1 MGLTKQY
8 LRYVPAGNANI
19 IASPRC
25 NVVFVKLEGQ
35 EGRFVAAAACE
46 HVYIWDLRLGEKA
59 QVLSG
64 EKACVTHLAA
74 SPNKRHIAVG
84 YTDGTVK
91 TFDLSSGENVS
102 IFVGHKSEITAL
114 AYDALGHRL
123 ATGSKDTDI
132 IVWDVVAETGICR
145 LTGHKGVITKLTFM
159 KEHNIIISASKDTF
173 VKFWDLDTEHNFKTL
188 IGHRSEVWSLVLV
201 NDDRYLITGCN
212 DKELRVWKITFLDNK
227 SIEFDTGVSTLN
239 LNEEDEENEES
250 IDTDM
255 KYPMKCE
262 KVGSI
267 LRAGNGRVIS
277 LEADSTCKVFGCH
290 GVGNSIELF
299 YLLPEETVKTRYSK
313 RMKKERQKA
322 QKQGSD
328 AETNPSTAPS
338 LRDEIK
344 RLPVVQVSGKVKGLD
359 LIMGKENE
367 LRLCVGVNNNSI
379 ELHSLYTEEKDP
391 EVKCLRSIA
400 AHGHRSDVR
409 AVCFSSDN
417 LAFATVSGDSVKLW
431 NRPTLACLRTVH
443 CGYALTI
450 TFVPGDRHL
459 IVGLKDG
466 KMLIIDIASGDI
478 LEEVPA
484 HSKELWSVTLFP
496 DKKGVASGG
505 GDQTVK
511 FWNFELIQDEDSQI
525 KAKVLSVLHTR
536 TLKLEESVLCV
547 RISPNSRFVAVSLL
561 DSTIKIFFLDSFK
574 FFVSLYGHKLPVLCM
589 DISSDSA
596 LIATG
601 SADRNIKIWG
611 LDFGDCH
618 KSMFAHDDSVT
629 GLSFVPDTHYFF
641 SSGKDGKIKQW
652 DADIFQKIV
661 TLQGHAGESWN
672 CCVSP
677 NGVFVAS
684 CGSDR
689 VIRLY
694 EKTNEP
700 LVLQDEAEEE
710 REQQE
715 NELVTGETTAV
726 LGQKQQALPS
736 RKTVSSERA
745 AELILECLEVS
756 KQYDDELSK
765 AVSDEKPPLPL
776 LMQAYNCASTEDFLL
791 ETFKRVRASEMEE
804 TLLLLPFSAACDILQ
819 KLPTLLKRD
828 YHAELLARLALC
840 LIQAHHGP
848 IVANQ
853 NLLPTLEIVKK
864 LAVKKIS
871 TLRDTIGFNLH
882 GMMYIQRILEE
893 QEGIKFFRDASKNTE
908 KKKKIRRNKE
918 KAIKRAIMNL

>member
-8 LRYVPAGNANI
+8 LRYIPAGNTNI

-25 NVVFVKLEGQ
+25 NIVFVTLEDQ

-64 EKACVTHLAA
+64 EKICVTRLAA

-84 YTDGTVK
+84 YADGTVK
-91 TFDLSSGENVS
+91 IFDLISGENVNV
-102 IFVGHKSEITAL
+102 FVGHKSEITAL
-114 AYDALGHRL
+114 AYDAFGTRL

-132 IVWDVVAETGICR
+132 IIWDVVAETGICR
-145 LTGHKGVITKLTFM
+145 LTGHKGVITKLVFM
-159 KEHNIIISASKDTF
+159 KQHNIIISSSKDTF

-188 IGHRSEVWSLVLV
+188 IGHRSEVWSLVLMK
-201 NDDRYLITGCN
+201 DDQYLITGCN
-212 DKELRVWKITFLDNK
+212 DKELHVWKITFLDNK
-227 SIEFDTGVSTLN
+227 SIELDNAVSALD
-239 LNEEDEENEES
+239 LDEENEES
-250 IDTDM
+250 MDIDM
-255 KYPMKCE
+255 KYPIKC
-262 KVGSI
+262 KKIGGI
-267 LRAGNGRVIS
+267 LRAGGGRVTS
-277 LEADSTCKVFGCH
+277 LEVDATCQVVGCY

-299 YLLPEETVKTRYSK
+299 HLLPDDTVKSRFAN
-313 RMKKERQKA
+313 RLKKERRKA
-322 QKQGSD
+322 QQKGNDTEKELSN
-328 AETNPSTAPS
+328 ASS

-344 RLPVVQVSGKVKGLD
+344 RLPVIQISGKAKGID
-359 LIMGKENE
+359 LIMGKGNE
-367 LRLCVGVNNNSI
+367 LRVCVGVSNNSI
-379 ELHSLYTEEKDP
+379 ELHSLHMEEKNP
-391 EVKCLRSIA
+391 REVNRLRSIT
-400 AHGHRSDVR
+400 AHGHRTDVR
-409 AVCFSSDN
+409 AICFSSDN

-431 NRPTLACLRTVH
+431 NRPTLACLRTVQ
-443 CGYALTI
+443 CGYALTV

-478 LEEVPA
+478 LEEVVA

-496 DKKGVASGG
+496 DLKGVASGG

-511 FWNFELIQDEDSQI
+511 FWNFELIQDPDNQI
-525 KAKVLSVLHTR
+525 KAKVLSILHTR

-547 RISPNSRFVAVSLL
+547 RISPNNRFVAVSLL
-561 DSTIKIFFLDSFK
+561 DCTIKIFFLDTFK
-574 FFVSLYGHKLPVLCM
+574 FFVSLYGHKLPALCM
-589 DISSDSA
+589 DISSDST

-601 SADRNIKIWG
+601 SADRNVKIWG

-618 KSMFAHDDSVT
+618 KSIFAHDDSIT
-629 GLSFVPDTHYFF
+629 GLSFIPGTHYFF
-641 SSGKDGKIKQW
+641 TSGKDGKIKQW
-652 DADIFQKIV
+652 DADIFRKII

-677 NGVFVAS
+677 NGIFVAS
-684 CGSDR
+684 CGSDK
-689 VIRLY
+689 VVRLY

-700 LVLQDEAEEE
+700 LVLEDEAEEE

-715 NELVTGETTAV
+715 NELVTGETTTV

-736 RKTVSSERA
+736 RKTVNSEKA

-756 KQYDDELSK
+756 KQYETELNT
-765 AVSDEKPPLPL
+765 AVSDGKAPPLPL
-776 LMQAYNCASTEDFLL
+776 LMQAYNCTNTEDFLL
-791 ETFKRVRASEMEE
+791 ETFKRVRASELEE
-804 TLLLLPFSAACDILQ
+804 TLLLLPYSAASDILQ
-819 KLPTLLKRD
+819 RLPNLLKKN
-828 YHAELLARLALC
+828 YHVELLAKLALC
-840 LIQAHHGP
+840 LIQAYHGP

-864 LAVKKIS
+864 LAVEKIS

-882 GMMYIQRILEE
+882 GMMYIQRVLEE
-893 QEGIKFFRDASKNTE
+893 REGIKFFRDATKNSE
-908 KKKKIRRNKE
+908 HKNEVRRNKE
-918 KAIKRAIMNL
+918 KALKRAIMKL

>member
-8 LRYVPAGNANI
+8 LKYVPAGNANI

-25 NVVFVKLEGQ
+25 NVVFVRLDGQ

-64 EKACVTHLAA
+64 EKVCVTRLAA
-74 SPNKRHIAVG
+74 SPDRRHIAVG
-84 YTDGTVK
+84 YADGTVK
-91 TFDLSSGENVS
+91 TFDLTSGENVS
-102 IFVGHKSEITAL
+102 VFVGHKSEITAL

-145 LTGHKGVITKLTFM
+145 LSGHKGVVTKLVFM
-159 KEHNIIISASKDTF
+159 REHNIIISASKDTF

-188 IGHRSEVWSLVLV
+188 VGHKSEVWSLVLM

-212 DKELRVWKITFLDNK
+212 DVELRVWKITFLDNK
-227 SIEFDTGVSTLN
+227 NIELDAAIGTLEIN
-239 LNEEDEENEES
+239 EENEES
-250 IDTDM
+250 VDTDM
-255 KYPMKCE
+255 KYPIKCE

-267 LRAGNGRVIS
+267 LRTASGRVVS
-277 LEADSTCKVFGCH
+277 LEVDPTCKVLGCH
-290 GVGNSIELF
+290 GLGNSIELF
-299 YLLPEETVKTRYSK
+299 YLLSDDTIKDRFAK
-313 RMKKERQKA
+313 RLKKQRRKA
-322 QKQGSD
+322 QKEGND
-328 AETNPSTAPS
+328 AEKELPNAPS
-338 LRDEIK
+338 LKDEIK
-344 RLPVVQVSGKVKGLD
+344 RLPVVQVSGKAKGLD
-359 LIMGKENE
+359 LVIGKGNE

-379 ELHSLYTEEKDP
+379 ELHSSYMEEKNP
-391 EVKCLRSIA
+391 EVKRLRAIT
-400 AHGHRSDVR
+400 AHGHRTDVR

-431 NRPTLACLRTVH
+431 NRPTLACLRTVL
-443 CGYALTI
+443 CGYALTV

-478 LEEVPA
+478 LEEVSA

-496 DKKGVASGG
+496 DLKGVASGG

-511 FWNFELIQDEDSQI
+511 FWNFELIQDSDSQI

-536 TLKLEESVLCV
+536 TLKLEETVLCV
-547 RISPNSRFVAVSLL
+547 RMSPNNRFVAVSLL
-561 DSTIKIFFLDSFK
+561 DSTIKIFFLDTFK
-574 FFVSLYGHKLPVLCM
+574 FFVSLYGHKLPALSM
-589 DISSDSA
+589 DISSDST

-601 SADRNIKIWG
+601 SADRNVKIWG

-618 KSMFAHDDSVT
+618 KSIFAHDDSVT
-629 GLSFVPDTHYFF
+629 GLSFVPGTHYFF
-641 SSGKDGKIKQW
+641 TSGKDGKIKQW
-652 DADIFQKIV
+652 DADIFQKIT

-677 NGVFVAS
+677 NGVYAAS

-689 VIRLY
+689 VVRLY
-694 EKTNEP
+694 EKTGEP
-700 LVLQDEAEEE
+700 LVLQDQAEEE

-715 NELVTGETTAV
+715 SELVTGESTAV

-736 RKTVSSERA
+736 RKTVNSEKA
-745 AELILECLEVS
+745 AELILECLEIS
-756 KQYDDELSK
+756 SQYETELSK
-765 AVSDEKPPLPL
+765 AGSTDKAPPLPL
-776 LMQAYNCASTEDFLL
+776 LMQAYDCTSTEDFLL
-791 ETFKRVRASEMEE
+791 ETFKRVRASELEE
-804 TLLLLPFSAACDILQ
+804 TLLLLPYSAACDILQ
-819 KLPTLLKRD
+819 RLPNLLKND

-840 LIQAHHGP
+840 LVQAHHGP

-864 LAVKKIS
+864 LAVERIS
-871 TLRDTIGFNLH
+871 SLRDTVGLNLH
-882 GMMYIQRILEE
+882 GMMYVQRVLEE
-893 QEGIKFFRDASKNTE
+893 REGIKFFRDASKNVQH
-908 KKKKIRRNKE
+908 KRKIKRNKE

>member
-19 IASPRC
+19 IVSPRC
-25 NVVFVKLEGQ
+25 NVVFVTLESQ

-64 EKACVTHLAA
+64 EKICVTRLAA

-84 YTDGTVK
+84 YADGTVK
-91 TFDLSSGENVS
+91 IFDLTTSENVS
-102 IFVGHKSEITAL
+102 VFVGHKSEITAL
-114 AYDALGHRL
+114 AYDTLGHRL

-132 IVWDVVAETGICR
+132 IIWDVVADTGICR
-145 LTGHKGVITKLTFM
+145 LIGHKGIITKLAFM
-159 KEHNIIISASKDTF
+159 KEHNIIISSSKDTF

-188 IGHRSEVWSLVLV
+188 VGHRSEVWSFVLV
-201 NDDRYLITGCN
+201 KDDQYLITGCN
-212 DKELRVWKITFLDNK
+212 DKELHVWKITFLDNK
-227 SIEFDTGVSTLN
+227 NIELDTAISALD
-239 LNEEDEENEES
+239 LDEENEES
-250 IDTDM
+250 MEMDVDM
-255 KYPMKCE
+255 KYPIRCK
-262 KVGSI
+262 KIGGI
-267 LRAGNGRVIS
+267 LRAGGGRVTS
-277 LEADSTCKVFGCH
+277 LEVDSTGKILGCH
-290 GVGNSIELF
+290 GAGNSIELF
-299 YLLPEETVKTRYSK
+299 HLLPDDIVKNRFTK
-313 RMKKERQKA
+313 RLKKERRQA
-322 QKQGSD
+322 QQEGNDTEELS
-328 AETNPSTAPS
+328 NAPA

-344 RLPVVQVSGKVKGLD
+344 RLPIVQILGKPRGLD
-359 LIMGKENE
+359 LVMGKGNE
-367 LRLCVGVNNNSI
+367 LRICIGDNNNSI
-379 ELHSLYTEEKDP
+379 ELYSLHTEDKTP
-391 EVKCLRSIA
+391 EVKRLRSIMT
-400 AHGHRSDVR
+400 HGHRTDVR
-409 AVCFSSDN
+409 AICFSSDN
-417 LAFATVSGDSVKLW
+417 LAFATVSGDSIKLW
-431 NRPTLACLRTVH
+431 NRPTLACLRTVQ
-443 CGYALTI
+443 CGYALTV

-496 DKKGVASGG
+496 DLKGVASGG

-511 FWNFELIQDEDSQI
+511 FWNFELIQDSDNQI
-525 KAKVLSVLHTR
+525 KAKVLSVLHAR

-547 RISPNSRFVAVSLL
+547 RISPNNRFVAVSLL
-561 DSTIKIFFLDSFK
+561 DSTIKIFFLDTFK

-589 DISSDSA
+589 DISSDST

-618 KSMFAHDDSVT
+618 KSIFAHDDSVT
-629 GLSFVPDTHYFF
+629 GLSFVPGTHYFF
-641 SSGKDGKIKQW
+641 TSGKDGKVKQW
-652 DADIFQKIV
+652 DADIFRKIV

-684 CGSDR
+684 CGSDK
-689 VIRLY
+689 VVRLY
-694 EKTNEP
+694 EKTNES

-715 NELVTGETTAV
+715 NELVTGETTTV
-726 LGQKQQALPS
+726 LGQKQHALPS
-736 RKTVSSERA
+736 RKTVNSEKA

-756 KQYDDELSK
+756 KQYEAELST
-765 AVSDEKPPLPL
+765 AVSDDKAPSLPL
-776 LMQAYNCASTEDFLL
+776 LMQAYNCTSTEDFLL
-791 ETFKRVRASEMEE
+791 ETFKRVRASELEE
-804 TLLLLPFSAACDILQ
+804 TLLLLPYSAASDILQ
-819 KLPTLLKRD
+819 RLPNLLKRD
-828 YHAELLARLALC
+828 YHVELLARLALC
-840 LIQAHHGP
+840 LIQAYHGP

-864 LAVKKIS
+864 LAVERIS

-882 GMMYIQRILEE
+882 GMMYSQRVLEE
-893 QEGIKFFRDASKNTE
+893 REGIKFFRDATKSKEYKN
-908 KKKKIRRNKE
+908 KVRRNKE
-918 KAIKRAIMNL
+918 KAVKRAIMNL

>member
-19 IASPRC
+19 IVSPRC
-25 NVVFVKLEGQ
+25 NVAFVTLENQ

-64 EKACVTHLAA
+64 EKICVTRLAA

-84 YTDGTVK
+84 YADGTVK
-91 TFDLSSGENVS
+91 IFDLTTGENVS
-102 IFVGHKSEITAL
+102 VFVGHKSEITAL
-114 AYDALGHRL
+114 AYDTLGHRL

-132 IVWDVVAETGICR
+132 IIWDVVAETGICR
-145 LTGHKGVITKLTFM
+145 LTGHKGVITKLAFM
-159 KEHNIIISASKDTF
+159 REHNIIISSSKDTF

-188 IGHRSEVWSLVLV
+188 VGHRSEVWSFILVK
-201 NDDRYLITGCN
+201 DDQYLITGCN
-212 DKELRVWKITFLDNK
+212 DKELRVWKITILDNK
-227 SIEFDTGVSTLN
+227 NIELDAAVSALD
-239 LNEEDEENEES
+239 LDEENEES
-250 IDTDM
+250 MEMDVDM
-255 KYPMKCE
+255 KYPIRCK
-262 KVGSI
+262 KIGGI
-267 LRAGNGRVIS
+267 LRAGGGRVTS
-277 LEADSTCKVFGCH
+277 LEVDSTGKILGCH
-290 GVGNSIELF
+290 GAGNSIELF
-299 YLLPEETVKTRYSK
+299 HLLPDDIVKNRFTK
-313 RMKKERQKA
+313 RLKKERHQA
-322 QKQGSD
+322 QQ
-328 AETNPSTAPS
+328 EENNTEELPNAPA

-344 RLPVVQVSGKVKGLD
+344 RLPIVQILGKPRGFD
-359 LIMGKENE
+359 LIMGKGNE
-367 LRLCVGVNNNSI
+367 LRICVGDNNNSI
-379 ELHSLYTEEKDP
+379 ELYSLHTEEKKP
-391 EVKCLRSIA
+391 EVKRLRSIT
-400 AHGHRSDVR
+400 AHGHRTDVR
-409 AVCFSSDN
+409 AICFSSDN

-431 NRPTLACLRTVH
+431 NRPTLACLRTVQ
-443 CGYALTI
+443 CGYALAV

-496 DKKGVASGG
+496 DLKGVASGG

-511 FWNFELIQDEDSQI
+511 FWNFELIQDSDNQI
-525 KAKVLSVLHTR
+525 KAKVLSVLHAR

-547 RISPNSRFVAVSLL
+547 RISPNNRFVAVSLL
-561 DSTIKIFFLDSFK
+561 DSTIKIFFLDTFK
-574 FFVSLYGHKLPVLCM
+574 FFVSLYGHKLPALCM
-589 DISSDSA
+589 DISSDST

-618 KSMFAHDDSVT
+618 KSIFAHDDSVT
-629 GLSFVPDTHYFF
+629 GLSFVPGTHYFF

-652 DADIFQKIV
+652 DADIFRKIV
-661 TLQGHAGESWN
+661 TLHGHAGESWN
-672 CCVSP
+672 CCISP

-684 CGSDR
+684 CGSDK

-700 LVLQDEAEEE
+700 LVLQDEAEDE

-715 NELVTGETTAV
+715 NELVTGETTTV
-726 LGQKQQALPS
+726 LGQKQQTLPS
-736 RKTVSSERA
+736 RKTVNSEKA

-756 KQYDDELSK
+756 KQYEAELST
-765 AVSDEKPPLPL
+765 AVSDDKAPSLPL
-776 LMQAYNCASTEDFLL
+776 LMQAYNCTSTEDFLL
-791 ETFKRVRASEMEE
+791 ETFKRVRASELEE
-804 TLLLLPFSAACDILQ
+804 TLLLLPYSAASDILQ
-819 KLPTLLKRD
+819 RLPNLLKRD
-828 YHAELLARLALC
+828 YHVELLVRLALC
-840 LIQAHHGP
+840 LIQAYHGP

-853 NLLPTLEIVKK
+853 NLLPTLESVKK
-864 LAVKKIS
+864 LAVEKIS

-882 GMMYIQRILEE
+882 GMMYTQRILEE
-893 QEGIKFFRDASKNTE
+893 REGIKFFRDATKSKEHKN
-908 KKKKIRRNKE
+908 KIRRNKE
-918 KAIKRAIMNL
+918 KAVKRAIMNL